1 MNVIADFIG
10 QIVQGFYGLTG
21 DYGIAIVMITLSI
34 KLLLL
39 PLNIKQKKQLERQK
53 EVSQKVTEIQKKYKN
68 NQKKMNEELQKVYA
82 ENGLGSMGCLSTLI
96 QMPIMI
102 GLYHGIRSVIAMD
115 AASVLLPW
123 IPSLLQSDTTRIL
136 PIATLVLQIIPMLFP
151 YLKCFEKKKMQKTP
165 LSTILMLLAMNGMFV
180 FMIPS
185 GVGLYY
191 LVSSLFT
198 VIEQFIFLL
207 SSLKTPLTY
216 DKITLN

>member
-21 DYGIAIVMITLSI
+21 DYGIAIVMITLAI

-39 PLNIKQKKQLERQK
+39 PLNIKRRAQLEKQK
-53 EVSQKVTEIQKKYKN
+53 EVSQKVAEIQKKYAN
-68 NQKKMNEELQKVYA
+68 NQNKMNEELQKVYV

-102 GLYHGIRSVIAMD
+102 GLYHGIRSVITED
-115 AASVLLPW
+115 ATSVLLPW
-123 IPSLLQSDTTRIL
+123 ISSILLSDAAGIFPTGTLIL
-136 PIATLVLQIIPMLFP
+136 QMLPMLFP
-151 YLKCFEKKKMQKTP
+151 YMPCFEKKQLQKIP
-165 LSTILMLLAMNGMFV
+165 IGTIIMVLVMNGMFV

-191 LVSSLFT
+191 FVSSLFT
-198 VIEQFIFLL
+198 VAEQFIFH
-207 SSLKTPLTY
+207 LKSM
-216 DKITLN
+216 

>member
-82 ENGLGSMGCLSTLI
+82 ENGLGSMGCL
-96 QMPIMI
+96 
-102 GLYHGIRSVIAMD
+102 
-115 AASVLLPW
+115 
-123 IPSLLQSDTTRIL
+123 
-136 PIATLVLQIIPMLFP
+136 
-151 YLKCFEKKKMQKTP
+151 K
-165 LSTILMLLAMNGMFV
+165 
-180 FMIPS
+180 
-185 GVGLYY
+185 
-191 LVSSLFT
+191 
-198 VIEQFIFLL
+198 
-207 SSLKTPLTY
+207 
-216 DKITLN
+216 